1 MYPHQAERLT
11 EVLDRHRLEALI
23 ASSEPNV
30 TYLTGFR
37 GVSHTVLET
46 PQLAVFSRHGTALVV
61 ASGEAAAVVTD
72 GIEVDHVVAFGGV
85 PDAYAERPDAGVKRI
100 RELVEAS
107 APNATD
113 ALAAAL
119 ATLGVRDGAVGL
131 DEGRITPAT
140 WQRIATRLTGPTL
153 VPAADHFLSA
163 RRVKGPW
170 EIERLHLSLGAAEE
184 ALNEVIAKIAPGMTE
199 REAVTLFQSEVI
211 KRGAEPVPATIT
223 TGARTWIPFTRA
235 TDRALRPHEIVRFD
249 VGCVVDGYH
258 ARVARTAVAGALGDR
273 LDATYRAVQAALEA
287 AIDAVKPGV
296 AAACIHAA
304 ALAAAHEAGLG
315 SFAASRVGCGVGLAP
330 SEMPDLAHG
339 VETPL
344 ETGEV
349 LTIDVRHFEMGW
361 AGVHVRDTVL
371 VTSGGARS
379 MNRSSH
385 GLVVLD

>member
-11 EVLDRHRLEALI
+11 EVLDRHRLDALI

-30 TYLTGFR
+30 TYISGFR
-37 GVSHTVLET
+37 GLHHDVLET
-46 PQLAVFSRHGTALVV
+46 PRLAVFSRRGTGLVV
-61 ASGEAAAVVTD
+61 ASAEAAAVVTD
-72 GIEVDHVVAFGGV
+72 GIEIDHVAVFGGV
-85 PDAYAERPDAGVKRI
+85 PGAYAERPDAGVKRI
-100 RELVEAS
+100 RDLVDS
-107 APNATD
+107 RAPDATD
-113 ALAAAL
+113 ALAAVLDA
-119 ATLGVRDGAVGL
+119 LGVRQGAVGL

-140 WQRIATRLTGPTL
+140 WQRIAARLTGQTL
-153 VPAADHFLSA
+153 LPAAEQLLAA

-170 EIERLHLSLGAAEE
+170 EIERLNLSLGTAEE

-199 REAVTLFQSEVI
+199 REAVTLYQSEVI

-235 TDRALRPHEIVRFD
+235 TDRALRAGEIVRFD

-258 ARVARTAVAGALGDR
+258 ARVARTAVAGAPGDR
-273 LDATYRAVQAALEA
+273 LDATYRAVQAAVEA
-287 AIDAVKPGV
+287 AIDAIKPGV
-296 AAACIHAA
+296 AGSRVHAA
-304 ALAAAHEAGLG
+304 ALAAAQEAGLG
-315 SFAASRVGCGVGLAP
+315 SFTASRVGHAVGLSP
-330 SEMPDLAHG
+330 SEMPELAHG

-344 ETGEV
+344 ESGEV
-349 LTIDVRHFEMGW
+349 LTIDVGHFEMGW